1 MPNDLKLSLISQ
13 MLRPNSPDAFLTLMT
28 MSHPAWAET
37 IRLVDNSSNIIS
49 RGQAFTAF
57 PFKITLPPD
66 DGETAREAT
75 VVIDNTSLDI
85 IRKLREVTDEVAV
98 KLEMIISSMPDE
110 VQIAVEDLAI
120 RNISYNTDTIT
131 ARLAMD
137 NFLQTEM
144 TSEKY
149 TPARFRGIF

>member
-1 MPNDLKLSLISQ
+1 MPNDLNLSLISQ
-13 MLRPNSPDAFLTLMT
+13 LLKPSSPDAFLTLMT
-28 MSHPAWAET
+28 LSHPNWAEPL
-37 IRLVDNSSNIIS
+37 RLVDNSSNVIS
-49 RGQAFTAF
+49 RSLVFTAF

-66 DGETAREAT
+66 DGESSREAT
-75 VVIDNTSLDI
+75 VIIDNTSLDI
-85 IRKLREVTDEVAV
+85 IRKLREVTDEISV

-120 RNISYNTDTIT
+120 RNISYNTETIT